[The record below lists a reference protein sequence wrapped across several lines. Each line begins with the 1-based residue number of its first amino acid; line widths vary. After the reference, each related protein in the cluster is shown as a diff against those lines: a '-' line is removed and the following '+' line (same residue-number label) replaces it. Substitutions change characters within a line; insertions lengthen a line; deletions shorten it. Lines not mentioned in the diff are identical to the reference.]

1 MVQHYREMVDDPLRI
16 AAFRDAIA
24 AEVRP
29 GELVADVGCGLGT
42 YAVFAC
48 RAGAERVY
56 AIDDGPVLEV
66 AREIAKLNGCGDRLR
81 LLAGRSTELEPA
93 ERVDVAIFEDYVA
106 GLLTPRIVGVLRDLR
121 TRWLKPGGRLLP
133 ARARLY
139 IACVESSDTH
149 RAIDRFSGTKERV
162 FGIDLSPARRSAF
175 SSPRNVNLPPASL
188 LTAPLLFQD
197 IELATIE
204 EVRLQATVRA
214 PATRDGLA
222 HGVLVWFDLALP
234 PRGWLG
240 TGPLDPPSPWRQLY
254 LPFETPL
261 PVTEGASIELELAA
275 APLGEAMV
283 WRWRAR
289 TADSQVSA
297 HSLDALALG
306 RTARQGNRPD
316 RVPPRST
323 ELALDSAI
331 LAAVDGARNITSIAE
346 MLRAAEPARFATAA
360 DAEARVGRTLA
371 RYLGLEPG

>member
-42 YAVFAC
+42 YALFAC

-66 AREIAKLNGCGDRLR
+66 AREVARANGCGDRVHF
-81 LLAGRSTELEPA
+81 LAGRSTDVEPV

-106 GLLTPRIVGVLRDLR
+106 GLLTPRIVGGLRDLR

-133 ARARLY
+133 ACARLY
-139 IACVESSDTH
+139 TACVESSDTH
-149 RAIDRFSGTKERV
+149 RALDRFSGTKERV
-162 FGIDLSPARRSAF
+162 FGIDLTPARKRAF
-175 SSPRNVNLPPASL
+175 ASPRSVSLPPASL
-188 LTAPLLFQD
+188 LTAPLLFQE
-197 IELATIE
+197 IELATVD

-214 PATRDGLA
+214 PAARDGLA
-222 HGVLVWFDLALP
+222 HGVLVWFELALP

-240 TGPLDPPSPWRQLY
+240 TGPLDPPSAWRQLY
-254 LPFETPL
+254 LPFEVPL
-261 PVTEGASIELELAA
+261 AVSEGASIEVEVAA
-275 APLGEAMV
+275 APLGDAMV

-289 TADSQVSA
+289 TGDAHASA
-297 HSLDALALG
+297 HSMDALLLG
-306 RTARQGNRPD
+306 KGARQSGRPD
-316 RVPPRST
+316 RVPLRSA
-323 ELALDSAI
+323 ELALDSVI
-331 LAAVDGARNITSIAE
+331 LAAVDGVRDVASIAAL
-346 MLRAAEPARFATAA
+346 LRAAEPLRFAMTA

-371 RYLGLEPG
+371 RYLDVAAD